1 MISADRNYAAAVRQ
15 ASRLDA
21 ALADWDLDFDCDL
34 PDDLAS
40 ELWCEGSSQVVQHE
54 ERLQGWLS

>member
-1 MISADRNYAAAVRQ
+1 MISADRHYAAAVRQ

-21 ALADWDLDFDCDL
+21 ALADWDVDFDCDL

-40 ELWCEGSSQVVQHE
+40 ALWCESSSQVVQHD
-54 ERLQGWLS
+54 ERLHGWLS